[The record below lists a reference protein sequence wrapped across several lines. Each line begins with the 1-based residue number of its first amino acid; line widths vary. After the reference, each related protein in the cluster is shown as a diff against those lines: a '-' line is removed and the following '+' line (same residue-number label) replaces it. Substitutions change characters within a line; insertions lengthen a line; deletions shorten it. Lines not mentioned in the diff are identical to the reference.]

1 MIANIDREALMSI
14 VELYDTARAAGE
26 RLVAARGGPAACVLS
41 LDDADMVP
49 TALTPEEQSLHDR
62 LAGLNDDT
70 MARVL
75 ALYWTGR
82 QASWEPVDDAFYRV
96 MLTQAGTNLDHT
108 PWYLTMKPDL
118 GEAIR
123 TAMAILGV

>member
-1 MIANIDREALMSI
+1 MIANIDRETLMSI

-62 LAGLNDDT
+62 LGGLDDDT
-70 MARVL
+70 MAQVL
-75 ALYWTGR
+75 AFTGPAGRRPGSRWTTR
-82 QASWEPVDDAFYRV
+82 STSV
-96 MLTQAGTNLDHT
+96 MLTQAEHNLDHAAL
-108 PWYLTMKPDL
+108 YLTAKPDL